1 MMKKSYLTL
10 ISLFILTGCSS
21 NDPTYL
27 NKETIHYYSTS
38 LDETNEIFNNNQIIN
53 YKNITSYEEFN
64 EISDSLKEDSI
75 LELDKISKLTI
86 NEESF
91 NDSSLISLVSLHTIY
106 GIYYKTCL
114 TSNTL
119 SEDTLNLSFLQ
130 YEPKS
135 KGESGVTLS
144 YYHYFFIKSNDKKDI
159 KRVNIDFKIQDEDEL
174 ILKEYSE
181 SITLTK

>member
-10 ISLFILTGCSS
+10 ISLFLLTSCS
-21 NDPTYL
+21 NEPTYL

-38 LDETNEIFNNNQIIN
+38 LDETNEIFNNNQVIN

-64 EISDSLKEDSI
+64 EINNSLKKDSI

-91 NDSSLISLVSLHTIY
+91 SDSSLISLVSLHTIY

-114 TSNTL
+114 TTNTL

-135 KGESGVTLS
+135 EGESGVTLS

-159 KRVNIDFKIQDEDEL
+159 KRVNIDFKIQDEYGL

>member
-1 MMKKSYLTL
+1 MV
-10 ISLFILTGCSS
+10 
-21 NDPTYL
+21 
-27 NKETIHYYSTS
+27 
-38 LDETNEIFNNNQIIN
+38 
-53 YKNITSYEEFN
+53 NITF
-64 EISDSLKEDSI
+64 K
-75 LELDKISKLTI
+75 
-86 NEESF
+86 SF

-135 KGESGVTLS
+135 KGESGVKLS

-174 ILKEYSE
+174 ILKEYSKT
-181 SITLTK
+181 ITLSK